1 MRYEFGGL
9 IHRGAYFQTF
19 TVITPQVHGFSLH
32 VPVLRLPT
40 PSRSLAAQN
49 NEGYYEPG
57 VTTGVECKFANPQD
71 AKILRF

>member
-1 MRYEFGGL
+1 MRYEFEGLIFGGL

-49 NEGYYEPG
+49 DEGYY
-57 VTTGVECKFANPQD
+57 D
-71 AKILRF
+71 DYRS